1 MVDCGEG
8 SGVLSV
14 HVGLWD
20 VVMVVAVTVLGTFI
34 AYLRSPIL
42 KAFVLSLPIP
52 FTTACLALGKP
63 VGVSNSFGLLAL
75 LGFIHL
81 VRILYVR
88 LKVPISASIAIST
101 ALYGLL
107 GAFFSRTLP
116 NTELFFGECEIAVLI
131 IAVILYFGTPRR
143 EEPSHRSPMPV
154 WQKAVVIAGV
164 VSGLVIVK
172 GELGGFV
179 TTFPMVTIIT
189 AYEARHSLWT
199 ICRQMPI
206 ILMGMSIMIAITHSF
221 QPTLGLPLSLFI
233 SWVAMMAI
241 LLPLT
246 MYHRRM

>member
-1 MVDCGEG
+1 MTVQ
-8 SGVLSV
+8 
-14 HVGLWD
+14 VGPWD
-20 VVMVVAVTVLGTFI
+20 VVMVVAVTILGTFI
-34 AYLRSPIL
+34 AYLRRPVL

-81 VRILYVR
+81 VRVLHLR
-88 LKVPISASIAIST
+88 FKVPISASIAIST
-101 ALYGLL
+101 VAYGLL

-116 NTELFFGECEIAVLI
+116 NTEIFFWQCEIAVLI
-131 IAVILYFGTPRR
+131 VAITLYFGTPRR
-143 EEPSHRSPMPV
+143 DEPSHRSLMPV
-154 WQKAVVIAGV
+154 WQKAVVIGAV
-164 VSGLVIVK
+164 VSGLVVVK
-172 GELGGFV
+172 SQLGGFV
-179 TTFPMVTIIT
+179 TTFPMLTIIT

-206 ILMGMSIMIAITHSF
+206 ILMGMAIMIAVTHTF